1 MGTVSFLSVCLGA
14 ALVLPS
20 VATSYIRQSDL
31 PHEKWVSIDQNIEYL
46 PIFSPQPQ
54 QRSLAQD
61 DDVYPDT
68 FYKTSPFVEG
78 ESEYDEYQ
86 QAWRYLGFMIDCY
99 DGWVAGQDD
108 DGSYD
113 GGTVEGCQRYLLWA
127 AYVDLEYQGGG
138 IGEYQYYNPETRQWD
153 STSCGYVE
161 NSRCAKMDCHLENT
175 HWSLLGL
182 FKHRSYQD
190 WMEQLFK
197 HEGFCVWNSGQYQ
210 FMSNAREAWPQG
222 CEAYQLDSG
231 EYIYYDLKP
240 ISRGRMRIGLYTE
253 TTCMEEYTGN
263 DVTAEDLLGNILM
276 EAGSGDGSQDEA
288 TDDDYYTTSS
298 LQQSYEMW
306 DSIMS
311 TWEICHPCVA
321 YDLNNVGYNGG
332 AQGSA
337 YNTYTYGYDDDGNYY
352 EQSDFD
358 CYDDADYTNVNQ
370 CMKFM
375 AKTEMNAFT
384 FRDISL
390 ASTQGTLVDYVP
402 LLGYTNQNKLHSGAY
417 TFVTVSF
424 LIVSLTVLAIG
435 SFMAY
440 KARRELAR
448 IPRQVQE
455 PLFEQ
460 NSRGEMT

>member
-1 MGTVSFLSVCLGA
+1 
-14 ALVLPS
+14 
-20 VATSYIRQSDL
+20 
-31 PHEKWVSIDQNIEYL
+31 
-46 PIFSPQPQ
+46 
-54 QRSLAQD
+54 
-61 DDVYPDT
+61 
-68 FYKTSPFVEG
+68 
-78 ESEYDEYQ
+78 
-86 QAWRYLGFMIDCY
+86 
-99 DGWVAGQDD
+99 
-108 DGSYD
+108 
-113 GGTVEGCQRYLLWA
+113 
-127 AYVDLEYQGGG
+127 
-138 IGEYQYYNPETRQWD
+138 
-153 STSCGYVE
+153 
-161 NSRCAKMDCHLENT
+161 
-175 HWSLLGL
+175 
-182 FKHRSYQD
+182 
-190 WMEQLFK
+190 
-197 HEGFCVWNSGQYQ
+197 
-210 FMSNAREAWPQG
+210 MSNAREAWPQG

-370 CMKFM
+370 VSPFVGLLRLSKSTNTHSHTLSLQHSKCMKFM

-448 IPRQVQE
+448 IPKQVQE